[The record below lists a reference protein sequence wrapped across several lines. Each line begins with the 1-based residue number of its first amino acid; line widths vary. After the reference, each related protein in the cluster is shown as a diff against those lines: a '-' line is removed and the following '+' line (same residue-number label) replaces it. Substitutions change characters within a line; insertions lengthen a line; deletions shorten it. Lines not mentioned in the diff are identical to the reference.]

1 MKSTLTALSILAASS
16 GMALAAGDAE
26 AGKKVFNQCQTCHVV
41 ADADGNVLAGK
52 NAKTGPN
59 LYGIIGRPAAS
70 YEGFKYGDGILEAKE
85 KGLVWDEAKIT
96 TYVQDPGKFLVEVTG
111 NSKAKSKMVFK
122 VKKETDAA
130 NVAAFLATFGG
141 AAPAA
146 AGEAAPAEGEATN

>member
-59 LYGIIGRPAAS
+59 LYGIIGRSA
-70 YEGFKYGDGILEAKE
+70 DGILEAKE
-85 KGLVWDEAKIT
+85 KGLVWDEAQLA